1 MGVMLTP
8 ERRPAR
14 WAALLVWIAIG
25 AVMPAVVGEGPV
37 QFSQLDFIVALVLA
51 GVSTNIILGFAGQ
64 LFIGPTA
71 FVEVAAYVGAVL
83 AQHFSVVS
91 GPTGLLLMLGAGIA
105 AALFVSTVIAVLTLR
120 VSGFYFAMVSLL
132 LALVL
137 PALTGQISLVAIPTF
152 TQRPSGVALY
162 EVGVGLVTAMAGYMW
177 LIKTSRLGRRFSA
190 IAVSEDLAQSVGVSP
205 YWTKLVA
212 FVLAAVPVGLAGGF
226 LTYSQQFASPGTLP
240 VESSIYILAGVV
252 VGGSGTIL
260 GPILGTALVGAG
272 GQFLGS
278 FAEYQGLIYG
288 IALAAVAV
296 AMPSGVIGL
305 YRLVC
310 GRVAE
315 RLARAPTAVPAPI
328 ATGLQSV
335 STVATR
341 AADEVRIPLDRRVV
355 RRLRAPEGTGAPAAL
370 ATPAPRAGR
379 PSPTGHSARGD
390 LDVPPGPLR
399 VEAARRAFGGVR
411 AVDGVD
417 LMVAPGQVH
426 ALVGPNGSG
435 KTTLLNLISGYY
447 RLDAGA
453 VWLGDVRLDSLRGVT
468 KVARRGVARTFQTP
482 KLIPF
487 ETALTN
493 VLIGADRIAVG
504 SLAGTVLHTPQAQR
518 ADRTGSATA
527 LAALFGAGL
536 EDHWS
541 QPTGL
546 LSHGTQRLVELARVV
561 AAGPSYVLLDEPA
574 AGLSGAETAVLLEVV
589 RAMAARGLGVLI
601 VEHNLP
607 VVFNVAD
614 TVTAL
619 HEGRVI
625 ASGTPAEVST
635 DPEVIRVYIGGRRGG
650 QTLRPV
656 VNGSISDD

>member
-1 MGVMLTP
+1 M
-8 ERRPAR
+8 
-14 WAALLVWIAIG
+14 
-25 AVMPAVVGEGPV
+25 
-37 QFSQLDFIVALVLA
+37 
-51 GVSTNIILGFAGQ
+51 
-64 LFIGPTA
+64 
-71 FVEVAAYVGAVL
+71 
-83 AQHFSVVS
+83 
-91 GPTGLLLMLGAGIA
+91 
-105 AALFVSTVIAVLTLR
+105 
-120 VSGFYFAMVSLL
+120 
-132 LALVL
+132 
-137 PALTGQISLVAIPTF
+137 
-152 TQRPSGVALY
+152 
-162 EVGVGLVTAMAGYMW
+162 
-177 LIKTSRLGRRFSA
+177 
-190 IAVSEDLAQSVGVSP
+190 
-205 YWTKLVA
+205 
-212 FVLAAVPVGLAGGF
+212 
-226 LTYSQQFASPGTLP
+226 
-240 VESSIYILAGVV
+240 
-252 VGGSGTIL
+252 
-260 GPILGTALVGAG
+260 
-272 GQFLGS
+272 
-278 FAEYQGLIYG
+278 
-288 IALAAVAV
+288 
-296 AMPSGVIGL
+296 
-305 YRLVC
+305 
-310 GRVAE
+310 
-315 RLARAPTAVPAPI
+315 
-328 ATGLQSV
+328 
-335 STVATR
+335 
-341 AADEVRIPLDRRVV
+341 
-355 RRLRAPEGTGAPAAL
+355 
-370 ATPAPRAGR
+370 
-379 PSPTGHSARGD
+379 
-390 LDVPPGPLR
+390 PPGPLR